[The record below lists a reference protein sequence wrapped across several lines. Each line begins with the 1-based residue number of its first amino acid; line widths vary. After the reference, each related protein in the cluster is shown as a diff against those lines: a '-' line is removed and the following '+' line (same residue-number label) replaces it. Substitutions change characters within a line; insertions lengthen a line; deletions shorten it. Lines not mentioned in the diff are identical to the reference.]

1 MLGRRHD
8 HHPHPRT
15 SHLTRRL
22 SDPFAQRRPRPSP
35 GGSFCWPTTVTP
47 TPHPPPDPE
56 TTMSETLTGAQAL
69 IRALE
74 LEGVDTIFG
83 VPGGAI
89 LPAYDPILDSPIRH
103 VLARHEQGAGHM
115 ASGYA
120 HASGRVGVAM
130 ATSGPGATNLI
141 TALQDAFMDSIPL
154 VAVTGQVGMA
164 SIGYDAFQE
173 AHTWGISM
181 PCTKHNYLVTEPD
194 AIADAIHEAFHLA
207 STGRPG
213 PVLVDIPKNIL
224 NATLTW
230 RGPGKLDLPGY
241 RPSVEGHPKQVK
253 AAVRLIAE
261 SERPVLYLGGGV
273 IRANATEEALRF
285 AELANLPAVT
295 TLMARGAIPDSHPL
309 CLGMPG
315 MHGNYTAITA
325 MQRADV
331 LIAVGA
337 RFDDRVTGD
346 VAAFAPHARVIHV
359 DVDPAEIAKVRTPEI
374 PIVGDAR
381 AVLRQLIVAMEKLL
395 GGESAPE
402 REPWLETLRGW
413 QRDKPLSYTQD
424 EAGPIQQQYVIEEL
438 HRLTGGD
445 AVVVA
450 GVGQHQMW
458 ASQFWRFERPRTWIN
473 SGGLGTMGYAVP
485 AAVGAKTAVPDR
497 TVWAIDGDGCF
508 QMTCQELITA
518 SVEGIP
524 IKVAVM
530 NNQSLGMVKQW
541 QRLFYH
547 GRYSAVDLTDHTP
560 DYVKLAEAMGC
571 AGLRADHPGE
581 VRPVLEKAMAINDRP
596 VVVEF
601 RCDPDAMV
609 FPMVPAGGSNDL
621 VVLGPEDLAPS
632 ADDTGALA

>member
-1 MLGRRHD
+1 
-8 HHPHPRT
+8 
-15 SHLTRRL
+15 
-22 SDPFAQRRPRPSP
+22 
-35 GGSFCWPTTVTP
+35 
-47 TPHPPPDPE
+47 
-56 TTMSETLTGAQAL
+56 MSETLTGAQAL

-120 HASGRVGVAM
+120 HASGKVGVAM

-181 PCTKHNYLVTEPD
+181 PCTKHNYLVTEPET
-194 AIADAIHEAFHLA
+194 IADAIHEAFHLA

-224 NATLTW
+224 NSTLTW

-253 AAVRLIAE
+253 AAVRLIAQ

-273 IRANATEEALRF
+273 IRADAAEEALRF

-346 VAAFAPHARVIHV
+346 VAAFAPHARVVHV

-381 AVLRQLIVAMEKLL
+381 AVLRQLIAAMEKLL
-395 GGESAPE
+395 GDESAPQ

-413 QRDKPLSYTQD
+413 QGDKPLSYTQD

-485 AAVGAKTAVPDR
+485 AAVGAKTAVPER

-571 AGLRADHPGE
+571 AGLRADLPGE